1 MALDRTQELLSVA
14 LDGDNS
20 AQGELLERVR
30 PRVVLWVASRMSKAL
45 RAKIEPDD
53 LAQEILMAVH
63 KSWGGF
69 RGTEQRSF
77 FAWLFRIAEN
87 RIRDQVDHFGA
98 RKRQAVPLLSFSQ
111 TSPSTR
117 AARAEMVIRIRTS
130 LEDLSDD
137 YRKVI
142 QLVRLE
148 ERPVVEVAELMD
160 RSPNAVRVLYCRAL
174 KAMRATMVDR
184 AKAGTG

>member
-1 MALDRTQELLSVA
+1 MSLDQTRELLSGA
-14 LDGDNS
+14 LDGQQG
-20 AQGELLERVR
+20 AKGELLERVR
-30 PRVVLWVASRMSKAL
+30 PRVVLWVASRMSPAL
-45 RAKIEPDD
+45 RAKIEPED
-53 LAQEILMAVH
+53 LAQEILLAVH
-63 KSWGGF
+63 KSWDGF
-69 RGTEQRSF
+69 RGANERSF

-117 AARAEMVIRIRTS
+117 AARAELVVRIQDA
-130 LEDLSDD
+130 LQHLSED

-148 ERPVVEVAELMD
+148 ERAVADVAELMD

-174 KAMRATMVDR
+174 KAMRSHMIKREAEAR
-184 AKAGTG
+184 

>member
-1 MALDRTQELLSVA
+1 MSLDQTHELLSGA
-14 LDGDNS
+14 LEGHQGV
-20 AQGELLERVR
+20 QGELLERVR
-30 PRVVLWVASRMSKAL
+30 PRVVLWVASRMSPAL
-45 RAKIEPDD
+45 RAKVEPDD
-53 LAQEILMAVH
+53 VAQEILLAVH
-63 KSWGGF
+63 KSWDGF
-69 RGTEQRSF
+69 RGSTERSF

-117 AARAEMVIRIRTS
+117 AARAELVVRIQEA
-130 LEDLSDD
+130 LQHLPDD

-148 ERPVVEVAELMD
+148 ERPVPEVAELMD
-160 RSPNAVRVLYCRAL
+160 RSANAVRVLYCRAL
-174 KAMRATMVDR
+174 KAMRAKMVEQEAR
-184 AKAGTG
+184 TR